1 MERTILRRIQI
12 LYSILLSISLVVAG
26 ICLMAGCLVIYSSGD
41 TPYSAQKVAETFSAV
56 AVPVC
61 IFPVL
66 ALLGIVLPRSVSA
79 KNGKRSVSPAIVM
92 GKDLSACDSE
102 TLSAVKK
109 EMAGCKN
116 RRVLLLGLSFLCG
129 AVFLIYAL
137 LFAGGGE
144 PDING
149 YMIRCMTVL
158 LPCLAVP
165 FGFGIY
171 VSAAN
176 AKSFGRQWELVK
188 KLPGVKKDGR
198 NDASAQKRRY
208 ILLACL
214 TVVSLALIV
223 AGRMAG
229 GAADVLTKAINI
241 CTECIG
247 LG

>member
-1 MERTILRRIQI
+1 MKRNILRRIQI
-12 LYSILLSISLVVAG
+12 VYSVLLSVSLLTAG

-41 TPYSAQKVAETFSAV
+41 TPYSAQKVAEIFSAV

-61 IFPVL
+61 VFPVL
-66 ALLGIVLPRSVSA
+66 ALLGVFLPKSFSA
-79 KNGKRSVSPAIVM
+79 KNGKRSLSTAIIL
-92 GKDLSACDSE
+92 GKDLSDCDSE

-109 EMAGCKN
+109 ETLGRKN
-116 RRVLLLGLSFLCG
+116 RAVLLLGISLLGG
-129 AVFLIYAL
+129 AIFLIYAL

-144 PDING
+144 PDIDG
-149 YMIRCMTVL
+149 YVIRCMTVL

-165 FGFGIY
+165 FGVGIY
-171 VSAAN
+171 TSVAN
-176 AKSFGRQWELVK
+176 AKSFNRQWELVK
-188 KLPGVKKDGR
+188 KFPVIKEGAT
-198 NDASAQKRRY
+198 NNASAQRRRY

-214 TVVSLALIV
+214 TVVSVALIV
-223 AGRMAG
+223 AGRAAG